1 MNEYKMNL
9 MTKRIEH
16 IFENEEEK
24 KRCCVCQT
32 YLPLI
37 DFNLCKST
45 WDKLRPTCKQCLH
58 RRRMANREQMTLY
71 NQKYWQQTR
80 EAQKLRHKKW
90 RENNVEHRRKY
101 NKEWREK
108 RKKSGQI
115 E

>member
-37 DFNLCKST
+37 DFNLCKF
-45 WDKLRPTCKQCLH
+45 L
-58 RRRMANREQMTLY
+58 
-71 NQKYWQQTR
+71 
-80 EAQKLRHKKW
+80 
-90 RENNVEHRRKY
+90 
-101 NKEWREK
+101 NKAIFF
-108 RKKSGQI
+108 S
-115 E
+115 